1 MQLRLDQRRP
11 TIIEKGNIM
20 SLIKQLW
27 LGIIVLLLLALGGS
41 FAISMIAAK
50 TYLTEQLRLKNID
63 NVNSLALSMSQME
76 KDPVTIELLINAQF
90 NAGHYEYIVFNDP
103 NKKPIVARSYDETDK
118 RSTRVPRWFS
128 NLLSFDVAPGVAQV
142 QDNWQQYG
150 TLILKSHSQYAIEML
165 WKNTTQLF
173 EWFLVA
179 TLLSGLLGSFI
190 LKYISRPL
198 DMIINQAEAI
208 GNRRFII
215 SDEPKTTEFQRLVR
229 AMNTLSSG
237 VKLMLEKE
245 TQQLEI
251 LRRES
256 QLDLLTG
263 LSNRAHFLN
272 VLETKLTREDS
283 DNEGIIALARVLHL
297 GDLNLQHGRAQV
309 DQLLREIAIVFH
321 QTIEQYPESQAGRL
335 NGSDFAIVI
344 PTNITLDV
352 ISAEISHKLN
362 FQLISSGFQ
371 HIALPLALCSYTTGE
386 ARNELMHKL
395 DGALAQAELKGNRA
409 VIALNNNHTGYNQWS
424 LNEWRESLTR
434 ALDNNQIALAKF
446 PVKYT
451 NGDLLHLEGPVRLEL
466 DNGLKPAGYFMPWA
480 ARLGML
486 PTIDLSVLQ
495 AALKTLDYS
504 LTPLAINVSAD
515 ALCNARFREQAI
527 KLLQNNPSKTS
538 DLWIEF
544 PEICVVRHLEEF
556 RGFSSQLRTLGCR
569 VGLEHVGLEFTQFN
583 ELQDMGLH
591 YLKVDSAIIH
601 DIHLNTGNQTF
612 LQGLCTVGHSLGIL
626 MIAEG
631 VNSKQEI
638 TTLIKLGVDALTGPG
653 IQ

>member
-1 MQLRLDQRRP
+1 
-11 TIIEKGNIM
+11 M

-27 LGIIVLLLLALGGS
+27 LGIIVLLLLAIGGS
-41 FAISMIAAK
+41 FTLSMYAAK

-63 NVNSLALSMSQME
+63 NANSLALSMSQME
-76 KDPVTIELLINAQF
+76 KDPVTIELLLNAQF
-90 NAGHYEYIVFNDP
+90 NSGHYEYIVFNDP
-103 NKKPIVARSYDETDK
+103 HKKPIVARNYDNDK
-118 RSTRVPRWFS
+118 KDTTPVPKWFS
-128 NLLSFDVAPGVAQV
+128 DFVNFDVAPGVAQV

-150 TLILKSHSQYAIEML
+150 TLLLKSHSRYALETL
-165 WKNTTQLF
+165 WNNTKQLF
-173 EWFLVA
+173 QWFLFA
-179 TLLSGLLGSFI
+179 TFLGGVFGSLI

-229 AMNTLSSG
+229 AMNTLSQG

-256 QLDLLTG
+256 QLDSLTG

-272 VLETKLTREDS
+272 ILESKLTREDS
-283 DNEGIIALARVLHL
+283 DSQGIVAFARVLRL
-297 GDLNLQHGRAQV
+297 GELNLQHGRAEV
-309 DQLLREIAIVFH
+309 DQLLREIAMVFH
-321 QTIEQYPESQAGRL
+321 QTIEQYPDSQAGRL

-352 ISAEISHKLN
+352 LSAELSHKLN

-371 HIALPLALCSYTTGE
+371 HIALPLALCTYHTGE

-409 VIALNNNHTGYNQWS
+409 VVTVDNKHNHYNQWS
-424 LNEWRESLTR
+424 LNEWRDSLTL
-434 ALDNNQIALAKF
+434 ALDTNQIALAKF
-446 PVKYT
+446 PVKYV
-451 NGDLLHLEGPVRLEL
+451 NGDLLHLESPVRLEL
-466 DNGLKPAGYFMPWA
+466 DNGLKPASYFMPWA

-486 PTIDLSVLQ
+486 PMIDLAVLQ

-504 LTPLAINVSAD
+504 LTPLAINLSAD
-515 ALCNARFREQAI
+515 TLCNARFREQAI
-527 KLLQNNPSKTS
+527 KLLENNPSKTS

-544 PEICVVRHLEEF
+544 PETCAVRHLEEF
-556 RGFSSQLRTLGCR
+556 RAFTTQLRTLGCR

-591 YLKVDSAIIH
+591 YLKIDSAIIH
-601 DIHLNTGNQTF
+601 DIHLNSSNQTF
-612 LQGLCTVGHSLGIL
+612 LQGLCTIGHSLGIL

-631 VNSKQEI
+631 ISNKQEAAA
-638 TTLIKLGVDALTGPG
+638 LIKLSIDALTGPY
-653 IQ
+653 IE

>member
-1 MQLRLDQRRP
+1 
-11 TIIEKGNIM
+11 M

-41 FAISMIAAK
+41 LAISLVSAK
-50 TYLTEQLRLKNID
+50 NYLEEQLRLKNID
-63 NVNSLALSMSQME
+63 NANSLALSMSQMD
-76 KDPVTIELLINAQF
+76 KDPISIELLINAQF
-90 NAGHYEYIVFNDP
+90 DAGHYEYIIFNDP
-103 NKKPIVARSYDETDK
+103 NKKPMIARNFERSITDTPK
-118 RSTRVPRWFS
+118 TPEWFV
-128 NLLSFDVAPGVAQV
+128 NFINFNVAPGVAQV
-142 QDNWQQYG
+142 QDKWQQYG
-150 TLILKSHSQYAIEML
+150 TLLVKSHSEYAMNIL
-165 WKNTTQLF
+165 WENTKKLF
-173 EWFLVA
+173 EWFLIACLV
-179 TLLSGLLGSFI
+179 GGIFGSLI

-208 GNRRFII
+208 SDRRFII
-215 SDEPKTTEFQRLVR
+215 SAEPKTTEFQRLVR

-256 QLDLLTG
+256 QLDSLTG

-272 VLETKLTREDS
+272 ILETKLTREDS
-283 DNEGIIALARVLHL
+283 DNEGVVALARVLHL
-297 GDLNLQHGRAQV
+297 GDLNLQYGRSEI
-309 DQLLREIAIVFH
+309 DQLLREIAMVLH
-321 QTIEQYPESQAGRL
+321 QTVEQYPDSQAGRL

-352 ISAEISHKLN
+352 ISAELSHKLN

-371 HIALPLALCSYTTGE
+371 HIALPLALYNYTTGE

-409 VIALNNNHTGYNQWS
+409 VIAINNNHTNFNQWS
-424 LNEWRESLTR
+424 LNEWRDSLTH
-434 ALDNNQIALAKF
+434 ALDHNQIALAKF
-446 PVKYT
+446 PVKYI
-451 NGDLLHLEGPVRLEL
+451 NGDLLHLESPVRLEL

-486 PTIDLSVLQ
+486 PVIDLSVLQ

-504 LTPLAINVSAD
+504 LTPLAINLSAD
-515 ALCNARFREQAI
+515 ALCNARFREQTI

-544 PEICVVRHLEEF
+544 PEVCVVRHLEEF
-556 RGFSSQLRTLGCR
+556 RAFSAQLRTIGCR
-569 VGLEHVGLEFTQFN
+569 IGLEHVGLEFTQFN

-591 YLKVDSAIIH
+591 YLKIDGAIIH
-601 DIHLNTGNQTF
+601 DIHNNPGNQTF

-631 VNSKQEI
+631 VCSKQET
-638 TTLIKLGVDALTGPG
+638 TTLTKLGIDAITGPYV
-653 IQ
+653 Q